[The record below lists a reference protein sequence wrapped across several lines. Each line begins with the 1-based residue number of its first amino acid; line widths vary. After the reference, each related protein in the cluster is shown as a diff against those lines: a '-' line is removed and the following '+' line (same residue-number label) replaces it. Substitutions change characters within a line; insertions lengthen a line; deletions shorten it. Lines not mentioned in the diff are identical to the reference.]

1 MTAYQLLALH
11 YAEALQKF
19 AALDAVPEAQRDVA
33 AHRAAYNSML
43 DHHNDMYVAAKALV
57 A

>member
-19 AALDAVPEAQRDVA
+19 AILDAVPEALRDHV

-43 DHHNDMYVAAKALV
+43 DHHNDMYAAARAAVL
-57 A
+57 